1 MQYEYKMLIKGEWTK
16 SAKTVEVHNPFNN
29 DLIGLLPSASGEQV
43 EEALA
48 TAYANRSL
56 MADMPTHQRAEIL
69 EKTADLLHQKQE
81 DMIKRIVLESGKTRK
96 WAAVETVR
104 GIENLKFAAEACKN
118 MHGET
123 VPLDASKGSEG
134 RLGFWMRVPVGV
146 VAAIPPFNFPL
157 NLVIH
162 KVAPAIAAGNTVVL
176 KPASNTPGAS
186 QLLVELLL
194 QAGLPAEAIQ
204 LVYGSGSVVG
214 EALVK
219 DERVAKITF
228 TGSPRV
234 GRRIT
239 RVAGLKKIT
248 LELGSNSGTI
258 IDESADLDW
267 AVSRTV
273 MGSFA
278 FSGQVCISV
287 QRIFVHENIEKE
299 FTNSF
304 VSQTKKL
311 RIGDPMQESTDIGP
325 MISEQ
330 EAKRVESWVQ
340 EAEKQGAKILTGGKR
355 QGSVLK
361 PTVLT
366 DVTPDMQIMCLE
378 VFGPVVSI
386 IPFKTFDEAVGM
398 INDSIYG
405 LQAGVFTQNFRN
417 AMQAV
422 KKIDVGG
429 VMINDVPT
437 YRVDQMPYGGV
448 KESGLG
454 REGARFA
461 IEEMTNIRM
470 VMMHP

>member
-1 MQYEYKMLIKGEWTK
+1 MQFEYKMLIAAKWTS
-16 SAKTVEVHNPFNN
+16 SATTVDVKNPFNN
-29 DLIGLLPSASGEQV
+29 ELLGRLPQASPQQV
-43 EEALA
+43 EQALA
-48 TAYANRSL
+48 AAYAHRPL
-56 MADMPTHQRAEIL
+56 MADMPLHRRAEIL
-69 EKTADLLHQKQE
+69 EKTAALLDE
-81 DMIKRIVLESGKTRK
+81 NREEMIRYIVLESGKTRK
-96 WAAVETVR
+96 WATVETVR

-118 MHGET
+118 LHGET

-134 RLGFWMRVPVGV
+134 RLGFWMRVPLGV

-162 KVAPAIAAGNTVVL
+162 KVAPAIAAGNTIVL

-186 QLLVELLL
+186 QLLVQLLL
-194 QAGLPAEAIQ
+194 KAGLPAKAIQ
-204 LVYGSGSVVG
+204 LLYGSGAKVG
-214 EALVK
+214 EAMVK

-239 RVAGLKKIT
+239 QIAGLKKIT

-258 IDESADLDW
+258 IDESADLDY
-267 AVSRTV
+267 AVPRTV

-287 QRIFVHENIEKE
+287 QRVFVHEKIAELFIDRFVKE
-299 FTNSF
+299 SRA
-304 VSQTKKL
+304 QK
-311 RIGDPMQESTDIGP
+311 IGDPLDEATDIGP

-330 EAKRVESWVQ
+330 EAIRVESWIRD
-340 EAEKQGAKILTGGKR
+340 AEKQGAKVLTGGKR
-355 QGSVLK
+355 QGSVLE

-366 DVTPDMQIMCLE
+366 DVKPEMQVMCQE
-378 VFGPVVSI
+378 VFGPVVSLML
-386 IPFKTFDEAVGM
+386 FKTFDQAIEM
-398 INDSIYG
+398 INDSVYG
-405 LQAGVFTQNFRN
+405 LQAGVFTQNMGH
-417 AMQAV
+417 ALQAIR
-422 KKIDVGG
+422 KIEVGG

-448 KESGLG
+448 KGSGLG

-461 IEEMTNIRM
+461 IEEMTNIKM
-470 VMMHP
+470 VMLNT

>member
-1 MQYEYKMLIKGEWTK
+1 MQFDYKMLIGGEWT
-16 SAKTVEVHNPFNN
+16 SNEITVDVKNPFNN
-29 DLIGLLPSASGEQV
+29 ELLGRLPQASPQQV
-43 EEALA
+43 EQALA
-48 TAYANRSL
+48 DAYARRPL
-56 MADMPTHQRAEIL
+56 MANMPVHQKAEIL
-69 EKTADLLHQKQE
+69 ENTAALLEENQE
-81 DMIKRIVLESGKTRK
+81 EMIRCIVLESGKTRK
-96 WAAVETVR
+96 WATVETVR
-104 GIENLKFAAEACKN
+104 GMENLKFAAEACKN
-118 MHGET
+118 LHGET

-134 RLGFWMRVPVGV
+134 RLGFWLRVPVGV

-186 QLLVELLL
+186 QLLVQLLL
-194 QAGLPAEAIQ
+194 KAGLPSNAIQ
-204 LVYGSGSVVG
+204 LLYGSGSKVG
-214 EALVK
+214 EAMVK

-239 RVAGLKKIT
+239 QIAGLKKIT

-267 AVSRTV
+267 AVPRTV

-287 QRIFVHENIEKE
+287 QRIFVHENIFNIFIDRFVKE
-299 FTNSF
+299 
-304 VSQTKKL
+304 TKAQK
-311 RIGDPMQESTDIGP
+311 IGDPLDAETDIGP

-330 EAKRVESWVQ
+330 EAKRVESWIRD
-340 EAEKQGAKILTGGKR
+340 AEKEGAKVLTGGKR
-355 QGSVLK
+355 QGSVLE
-361 PTVLT
+361 PAVLT
-366 DVTPDMQIMCLE
+366 DVQPEMQVMCQE
-378 VFGPVVSI
+378 VFGPVVSVVR
-386 IPFKTFDEAVGM
+386 FKTFEEAINM
-398 INDSIYG
+398 INDSIFG

-461 IEEMTNIRM
+461 IEEMTNIKM
-470 VMMHP
+470 VMLNT